1 MKNANTWITT
11 WYIISATPPKHLT
24 APTVVLH
31 TMHYTNI
38 MYYVTYY
45 SYYYYNYYIFCTMQY
60 ALYTTLSTA
69 SHCGVHHQGD
79 PTDLT
84 LDLGDPQMPLRISD
98 YLPKKNIKYK

>member
-1 MKNANTWITT
+1 
-11 WYIISATPPKHLT
+11 
-24 APTVVLH
+24 
-31 TMHYTNI
+31 MHYTKI

-69 SHCGVHHQGD
+69 PHCCVHHQGD

-84 LDLGDPQMPLRISD
+84 LDLRDPQMPLRISD
-98 YLPKKNIKYK
+98 DLPKKNIKYK

>member
-1 MKNANTWITT
+1 MLWMLGNFPEFYQFFWRHPLN
-11 WYIISATPPKHLT
+11 KHYALCI
-24 APTVVLH
+24 LH
-31 TMHYTNI
+31 
-38 MYYVTYY
+38 
-45 SYYYYNYYIFCTMQY
+45 SKQY
-60 ALYTTLSTA
+60 ALYTILSIA